1 MLGALARCPTPSRAR
16 PDACAA
22 SRPDPRWSPAWT
34 RPVLWMRAT
43 HGVTLTAAAVSA
55 WLDLSA
61 SANSGSQGTAG
72 NRPTLTASWQR
83 GQPALAFAGGQWLAL
98 TAAAGQATPFTF
110 AAVMQWTSTAAS
122 RISAGTTAGVGGV
135 AFNVGAVAG
144 KRVVWKRG
152 VSFDDD
158 GNATTDAEQWVVTRD
173 TAVSAAST
181 FYVNGA
187 VQVTSTPNAVVN
199 APSGVGIIGAG
210 SGAGVVSM
218 VGYVAEVV
226 VCNDALS
233 AATLAQWN
241 AYNSARYGVG

>member
-1 MLGALARCPTPSRAR
+1 MLGALARCPTPARAL
-16 PDACAA
+16 PDALA
-22 SRPDPRWSPAWT
+22 SARPDPRWSPAWT

-61 SANSGSQGTAG
+61 TANSGAQGTGA
-72 NRPTLTASWQR
+72 NRPTLAASWQQ
-83 GQPALAFAGGQWLAL
+83 GQPAIAFAGSQWLTLA
-98 TAAAGQATPFTF
+98 AAAGQATPFTF

-122 RISAGTTAGVGGV
+122 RISAGTTAGTGGV

-187 VQVTSTPNAVVN
+187 VEVTSTPNAVVN

-210 SGAGVVSM
+210 SAAGVVSM
-218 VGYVAEVV
+218 LGYVAELV
-226 VCNDALS
+226 VCNTAWS
-233 AATLAQWN
+233 AATLAEWN
-241 AYNSARYGVG
+241 AYVSARYGVG